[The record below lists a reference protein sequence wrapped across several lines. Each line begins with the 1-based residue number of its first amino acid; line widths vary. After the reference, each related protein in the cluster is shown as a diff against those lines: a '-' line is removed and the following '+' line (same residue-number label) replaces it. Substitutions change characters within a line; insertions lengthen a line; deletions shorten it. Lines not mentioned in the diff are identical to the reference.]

1 MKKEKTLYTLS
12 DQSATLP
19 PRGHIM
25 ITIAVTLAELYAAPG
40 NSARSAKR
48 VSGKA
53 PFLWA
58 LRRRER
64 ASRHSSAFVC
74 LCAKLAFQLGTR
86 CRGHV
91 DGVRA
96 MQRSGASSGCTR
108 ARARA
113 DANVMK
119 SSVVSGW
126 RMLART
132 WQNAI

>member
-1 MKKEKTLYTLS
+1 
-12 DQSATLP
+12 
-19 PRGHIM
+19 M

-64 ASRHSSAFVC
+64 ASRHSSSFVC

-86 CRGHV
+86 CRQSSAGTC
-91 DGVRA
+91 GRRA
-96 MQRSGASSGCTR
+96 RDAKEWCIVGLH
-108 ARARA
+108 ARARPRGCQRHEVIGRKWLAGLA
-113 DANVMK
+113 DAGTYMAKCNLIADA
-119 SSVVSGW
+119 S
-126 RMLART
+126 R
-132 WQNAI
+132 